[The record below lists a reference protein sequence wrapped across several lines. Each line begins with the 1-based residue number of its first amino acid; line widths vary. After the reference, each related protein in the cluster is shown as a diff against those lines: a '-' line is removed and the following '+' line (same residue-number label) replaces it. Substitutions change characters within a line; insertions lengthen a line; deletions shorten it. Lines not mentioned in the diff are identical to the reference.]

1 MKIRAAVLQEMGRP
15 APYSRSRPLSI
26 QNVELDAPGPGEVL
40 LQIKMAGLCHSDLSV
55 INGDRPRVMPMVLGH
70 ESSAEVVGVGPD
82 VKGLACGDHV
92 VTIFVPTC
100 GRCQAC
106 LSGRPA
112 LCEPGAKANT
122 EGILLTGAR
131 RLSQEGQALNHHLGV
146 SSFAQYAVVSEASCI
161 KIHQELSHRE
171 AALFGCAVL
180 TGAGAIINTAQ
191 VKPGDSTAI
200 VGLGGV
206 GLSALLATVA
216 AGAQRIVAIDFND
229 HKLQLAKT
237 LGATHTINPQT
248 LTTEADIIDAAEG
261 PVDFAYDAAGSASA
275 FSAAYTLTRR
285 GGLTI
290 SSGLPHPGARFP
302 LPLAQL
308 VADER
313 HICGSYLG
321 SGIPARDIHRFI
333 NLYQAG
339 KLPVD
344 QLLGETFT
352 LDTINEGFDHLAS
365 GSSLRNAVT
374 IS

>member
-1 MKIRAAVLQEMGRP
+1 MKIRAAILREMGRP
-15 APYSRSRPLSI
+15 APYADSHPLRI
-26 QNVELDAPGPGEVL
+26 ETVQLDAPGAGEVL
-40 LQIKMAGLCHSDLSV
+40 LQIKVAGLCHSDLSV

-70 ESSAEVVGVGPD
+70 ESSAEVVDVGPD
-82 VKGLACGDHV
+82 VHGLQRGDHV

-106 LSGRPA
+106 ISGRPA

-122 EGILLTGAR
+122 EGTLLSGAQ
-131 RLSQEGQALNHHLGV
+131 RLSQAGQPLNHHLGV
-146 SSFAQYAVVSEASCI
+146 SSFAEYAVVSEASCI

-180 TGAGAIINTAQ
+180 TGAGAMINTARVQ
-191 VKPGDSTAI
+191 PGDTGAI

-216 AGAQRIVAIDFND
+216 AGAQRIVAIDLDDN
-229 HKLQLAKT
+229 KLRLAKT
-237 LGATHTINPQT
+237 LGATHTLNPRA
-248 LTTEADIIDAAEG
+248 LANESEMLEAAGG
-261 PVDFAYDAAGSASA
+261 PVDFAYDAAAGSAA
-275 FSAAYTLTRR
+275 FGTAYSLTRR

-290 SSGLPHPGARFP
+290 SSGLPHPSARFS

-313 HICGSYLG
+313 HVCGSYLG
-321 SGIPARDIHRFI
+321 SGVPAQDIHRFI
-333 NLYQAG
+333 DLYIAG

-344 QLLGETFT
+344 QLLGQTFT

-365 GSSLRNAVT
+365 GAGLRDA
-374 IS
+374 IALS